1 MSTFALIHGAGD
13 VGWYWHL
20 VDRELRK
27 FGHDVVAPDLP
38 CDDDAAGLDEYADTV
53 VEAIGDRRRLLVVG
67 QSFGGFTAPLVA
79 ERLAVD
85 CLVLVAGMVPAP
97 NEAPQDYWKN
107 TGYEEAVRKHADRDG
122 VTGPKD
128 PYVLFYHD
136 VPRNLA
142 EQAMRRGRRQS
153 STPGAAPWPLKTW
166 PNVPTK
172 FVLCTEDRLFPAE
185 YLRRVVAARLHIVP
199 TRSRLDIV
207 WR

>member
-1 MSTFALIHGAGD
+1 
-13 VGWYWHL
+13 V
-20 VDRELRK
+20 
-27 FGHDVVAPDLP
+27 P
-38 CDDDAAGLDEYADTV
+38 
-53 VEAIGDRRRLLVVG
+53 
-67 QSFGGFTAPLVA
+67 
-79 ERLAVD
+79 
-85 CLVLVAGMVPAP
+85 PAP

-199 TRSRLDIV
+199 DEIAAGHCVALSRPTELAALLNEYATGSPPNV
-207 WR
+207 ARGMTTARVSS